1 MGVPKKKKKFGK
13 RVQKNFFKLFAGDF
27 YRSNTLHCKFF
38 PHKKCGGSPCALSQ
52 NIPCKVHVIITGIT
66 CTTEI
71 PTFFFDFLQK
81 LQGLR
86 VYMQS
91 P

>member
-1 MGVPKKKKKFGK
+1 M
-13 RVQKNFFKLFAGDF
+13 L
-27 YRSNTLHCKFF
+27 
-38 PHKKCGGSPCALSQ
+38 Q

-66 CTTEI
+66 CTPEI
-71 PTFFFDFLQK
+71 PAKIIRKFVKILIKCIDKKSTLSFDLLQK